1 MSKTKKIIYIIV
13 IMLLITTIA
22 ISSYFILKQ
31 VLQEQKQDKDFEQLE
46 EIINIPNEEDTTDNN
61 HTEEKNNNNTSKST
75 KIDLQKLKNINSDI
89 VGWIKIDGT
98 NINYPV
104 MQNGDYYLRRNF
116 YKQYST
122 YGTPFIASYCELN
135 KSDNS
140 IVYGHHMNNHK
151 MFADLEYYKNKSFY
165 NNHKC
170 IKLYTLEDKKTIEN
184 TYEVIFAFK
193 TVAYS
198 NKGFNYSSFYNA
210 NTRLEYCDFISKCK
224 ELELYNTNNS
234 AVYGDKLLTLSTC
247 EYSQKNGRM
256 VVVAKKI

>member
-1 MSKTKKIIYIIV
+1 MRIYIIV

-22 ISSYFILKQ
+22 ISSFFLLKQ
-31 VLQEQKQDKDFEQLE
+31 VLQEQKQDKEFEQLE
-46 EIINIPNEEDTTDNN
+46 EIINIPNEEDITSNDKTKDNK
-61 HTEEKNNNNTSKST
+61 KNSNNKNT
-75 KIDLQKLKNINSDI
+75 KIDLQKLKSINSDI

-98 NINYPV
+98 NINYPI
-104 MQNGDYYLRRNF
+104 MQNEDYYLRRNF

-165 NNHKC
+165 NNHKY
-170 IKLYTLEDKKTIEN
+170 IKLYTLEDGKTIEN
-184 TYEVIFAFK
+184 TYEVIVAFK

-224 ELELYNTNNS
+224 ELELYSTNNS

-256 VVVAKKI
+256 VVIAKKI

>member
-22 ISSYFILKQ
+22 VSSFFIIKQ
-31 VLQEQKQDKDFEQLE
+31 VLQEQKQDKEFEQLE
-46 EIINIPNEEDTTDNN
+46 KIINIPNEKDTTDNN

-75 KIDLQKLKNINSDI
+75 RIDLQKLKNINSDI

-98 NINYPV
+98 NINYPI

-116 YKQYST
+116 YKNYST
-122 YGTPFIASYCELN
+122 YGTPFIASYCDIN

-140 IVYGHHMNNHK
+140 IIYGHHMNNHK

-165 NNHKC
+165 NNHKY
-170 IKLYTLEDKKTIEN
+170 IKLYTLDDGKTIEN

-210 NTRLEYCDFISKCK
+210 NTRLEYYDFISKCK

>member
-1 MSKTKKIIYIIV
+1 MSKTKKIIYIIL
-13 IMLLITTIA
+13 IMLLIVTIA

-31 VLQEQKQDKDFEQLE
+31 VLQEQKQDKEFEQLE
-46 EIINIPNEEDTTDNN
+46 EIINIPNEEDTTSNDKTNDNK
-61 HTEEKNNNNTSKST
+61 KNSNNKNTN
-75 KIDLQKLKNINSDI
+75 IDLQKLKEINSDI

-98 NINYPV
+98 NINYPI

-151 MFADLEYYKNKSFY
+151 MFADLECYKNESFY
-165 NNHKC
+165 NNHKY
-170 IKLYTLEDKKTIEN
+170 IKLYTLENGKTIEN
-184 TYEVIFAFK
+184 TYEVIVAFK

-198 NKGFNYSSFYNA
+198 NKEFNYSSFYNA

-224 ELELYNTNNS
+224 ELELYNTNKT

-256 VVVAKKI
+256 VIVAKKI

>member
-22 ISSYFILKQ
+22 ISSFFIIKQ
-31 VLQEQKQDKDFEQLE
+31 VLQEQKQDKEFEQLE
-46 EIINIPNEEDTTDNN
+46 EIINIPNEEDTTSNDKTNDNK
-61 HTEEKNNNNTSKST
+61 KNSNNKNTN
-75 KIDLQKLKNINSDI
+75 IDLQKLKNINSDI

-122 YGTPFIASYCELN
+122 YGTPFIASYCDIN

-140 IVYGHHMNNHK
+140 IIYGHHMNNHK
-151 MFADLEYYKNKSFY
+151 MFADLEYYKNKNFY
-165 NNHKC
+165 NNHKY
-170 IKLYTLEDKKTIEN
+170 IKLYTLENEKTIEN

-224 ELELYNTNNS
+224 ELELYDTNKT

-247 EYSQKNGRM
+247 EYSLKNGRM

>member
-98 NINYPV
+98 NINYPI

-122 YGTPFIASYCELN
+122 YGTPFLASYCELN

-151 MFADLEYYKNKSFY
+151 MFADLEYYKNKGFY
-165 NNHKC
+165 NNYKY
-170 IKLYTLEDKKTIEN
+170 IKLYTLEDDKTIEN
-184 TYEVIFAFK
+184 TYEVIFVFK

-224 ELELYNTNNS
+224 ELELYNTNKT

>member
-1 MSKTKKIIYIIV
+1 MSKSKKIINLII
-13 IMLLITTIA
+13 IMLLIVTIA
-22 ISSYFILKQ
+22 VSSYFILKQ
-31 VLQEQKQDKDFEQLE
+31 VLQEQKQDKEFEKLE
-46 EIINIPNEEDTTDNN
+46 EIINISNEEDTTDNN
-61 HTEEKNNNNTSKST
+61 HTEEKNNDNTSKST
-75 KIDLQKLKNINSDI
+75 RIDLQKLKNINSDI

-98 NINYPV
+98 NINYPI

-116 YKQYST
+116 YKNYST

-165 NNHKC
+165 NNHKY
-170 IKLYTLEDKKTIEN
+170 IKLYTLENEKTIEN
-184 TYEVIFAFK
+184 TYEIIFAFK

-224 ELELYNTNNS
+224 ELEFYSTNNS

-247 EYSQKNGRM
+247 DYSQKNGRM

>member
-1 MSKTKKIIYIIV
+1 MSKTKKIIYIIL
-13 IMLLITTIA
+13 IMLLIVTIA

-31 VLQEQKQDKDFEQLE
+31 VLQEQKQDKEFEQLE
-46 EIINIPNEEDTTDNN
+46 EIINISNEEDTTDNN
-61 HTEEKNNNNTSKST
+61 HTEEKNNNNTNKST
-75 KIDLQKLKNINSDI
+75 KIDLQKLKEINSDI

-98 NINYPV
+98 NINYPI

-116 YKQYST
+116 YKNYST

-165 NNHKC
+165 NNHKY
-170 IKLYTLEDKKTIEN
+170 IKLYTFENNKTIEN
-184 TYEVIFAFK
+184 IYEVIFAFK

-224 ELELYNTNNS
+224 ELKLYSTNNS

>member
-1 MSKTKKIIYIIV
+1 MSKTKKIVNIIV

-31 VLQEQKQDKDFEQLE
+31 VLQEQKQDKEFEQLE
-46 EIINIPNEEDTTDNN
+46 EIINIPNEEDITSNDKTKDNK
-61 HTEEKNNNNTSKST
+61 KNSNNKST
-75 KIDLQKLKNINSDI
+75 KIDLQKLKEINSDI

-98 NINYPV
+98 NINYPI

-165 NNHKC
+165 NNHKY
-170 IKLYTLEDKKTIEN
+170 IKLYTLENEKTIEN
-184 TYEVIFAFK
+184 TYEVIFSFK

-224 ELELYNTNNS
+224 ELELYDTNKT

>member
-1 MSKTKKIIYIIV
+1 MSKTKKIIYISV

-31 VLQEQKQDKDFEQLE
+31 VLQEQKQDKEFEQLE
-46 EIINIPNEEDTTDNN
+46 EIINIPNEEDTTSNDKTNDNK
-61 HTEEKNNNNTSKST
+61 KNSNNKNTN
-75 KIDLQKLKNINSDI
+75 IDLQKLKEINSDI

-98 NINYPV
+98 NINYPI

-122 YGTPFIASYCELN
+122 YGTPFLASYCELN

-165 NNHKC
+165 NNHKY
-170 IKLYTLEDKKTIEN
+170 IKLYTLEDEKTTEN

>member
-13 IMLLITTIA
+13 IMLLIVTIA
-22 ISSYFILKQ
+22 VSSFFILKQ
-31 VLQEQKQDKDFEQLE
+31 VLQEQKQDKEFEQLE
-46 EIINIPNEEDTTDNN
+46 EIINIPNEENTANKN
-61 HTEEKNNNNTSKST
+61 KEIKKNNNADIST
-75 KIDLQKLKNINSDI
+75 KLDLQKLKSINSDL
-89 VGWIKIDGT
+89 VAWIKIDGT

-104 MQNGDYYLRRNF
+104 MQNEDYYLRRNF
-116 YKQYST
+116 YKNYST
-122 YGTPFIASYCELN
+122 YGTPFLASYCELD

-165 NNHKC
+165 NNHKY
-170 IKLYTLEDKKTIEN
+170 IKLYTLEDEKTIEN

-224 ELELYNTNNS
+224 KLELYSTNKT
-234 AVYGDKLLTLSTC
+234 AIYGDKLLTLSTC

-256 VVVAKKI
+256 VVVAKKM

>member
-1 MSKTKKIIYIIV
+1 MSKSKKIINLII
-13 IMLLITTIA
+13 IMLLIVTIA
-22 ISSYFILKQ
+22 VSSYFILKQ
-31 VLQEQKQDKDFEQLE
+31 VLQEQKQDKEFEKLE
-46 EIINIPNEEDTTDNN
+46 EIINISNEEDTTDNN
-61 HTEEKNNNNTSKST
+61 HTEEKNNDNTSKST
-75 KIDLQKLKNINSDI
+75 RIDLQKLKNINSDI
-89 VGWIKIDGT
+89 VGWIKINGT
-98 NINYPV
+98 NINYPI

-116 YKQYST
+116 YKNYST

-165 NNHKC
+165 NNHKY
-170 IKLYTLEDKKTIEN
+170 IKLYTLENEKTIEN
-184 TYEVIFAFK
+184 TYEIIFAFK

-224 ELELYNTNNS
+224 ELEFYSTNNS

-247 EYSQKNGRM
+247 DYSQKNGRM

>member
-22 ISSYFILKQ
+22 ISSFFLLKQ
-31 VLQEQKQDKDFEQLE
+31 VLQEQKQDKEFEQLE
-46 EIINIPNEEDTTDNN
+46 EIINIPNEEDITSNDKTKDNK
-61 HTEEKNNNNTSKST
+61 KNSNNKNT
-75 KIDLQKLKNINSDI
+75 KIDLQKLKSINSDI

-98 NINYPV
+98 NINYPI
-104 MQNGDYYLRRNF
+104 MQNEDYYLRRNF

-165 NNHKC
+165 NNHKY
-170 IKLYTLEDKKTIEN
+170 IKLYTLEDGKTIEN
-184 TYEVIFAFK
+184 TYEVIVAFK

-224 ELELYNTNNS
+224 ELELYSTNNS

-256 VVVAKKI
+256 VVIAKKI

>member
-22 ISSYFILKQ
+22 ISSHFILKQ
-31 VLQEQKQDKDFEQLE
+31 VLQEQKQDKEFEQLE

-61 HTEEKNNNNTSKST
+61 TEEKNNNNTNKRT

-104 MQNGDYYLRRNF
+104 MQNEDYYLRRNF

-122 YGTPFIASYCELN
+122 YGTPFIASYCDIN

-140 IVYGHHMNNHK
+140 IIYGHHMNNHK

-165 NNHKC
+165 NNHKY
-170 IKLYTLEDKKTIEN
+170 IKLYTLEDEKTIEN